1 MNLTIG
7 FITFFISIIIPGI
20 LFRRFYFY
28 GEFSK
33 QFNTKD
39 PVLHTM
45 FLSIVPGIILQLLA
59 FIIYQ
64 KTLGYDSN
72 YSDVFTVFKDLT
84 SDNAESIKGVTKV
97 FFDNDIST
105 FFYYSFIL
113 FLFSGLFGYL
123 TSRLIR
129 VLQWDKKYKVFRFKN
144 QWYYIFSGE
153 VLNFKKFK
161 DAHRVSFDRNQEF
174 KHDISTTF
182 ADVLI
187 KIDDERKELYSGYVV
202 DYDLSNDNVS
212 KLDKIYL
219 LDAYRYKK
227 APSTN
232 NYFTDTSFSNTTR
245 GNQTQTPSRN
255 QKQIPGDVFI
265 VDASNIVNIN
275 LTYVPSL
282 RKEEEKKEKQQKK
295 YTYINNSY
303 LVIIVSLVLFH
314 FLYGLFNIED
324 TKVGKYMIHASFWQ
338 KGLMI
343 LFINQVL
350 SWAVPNE
357 KNENGELF
365 YSTKQLILRVIAT
378 FALGLAVY
386 KVVL

>member
-64 KTLGYDSN
+64 KTLGYNSN
-72 YSDVFTVFKDLT
+72 YSDVITVFKDLT
-84 SDNAESIKGVTKV
+84 SDEAEHIQDVTKG
-97 FFDNDIST
+97 FFDNDITT
-105 FFYYSFIL
+105 FFCYSFIL
-113 FLFSGLFGYL
+113 FFFSGIIGYL
-123 TSRLIR
+123 SSRFIR
-129 VLQWDKKYKVFRFKN
+129 FLQWDKKYKVFRFKN

-153 VLNFKKFK
+153 VLNLKKFK

-187 KIDDERKELYSGYVV
+187 KVDDDKKELYSGYVV
-202 DYDLSNDNVS
+202 DYDLNNDNIS

-227 APSTN
+227 ASITN
-232 NYFTDTSFSNTTR
+232 NYFTDTSFSGSTKS
-245 GNQTQTPSRN
+245 NQTQPPSRN

-295 YTYINNSY
+295 YTYINNTY
-303 LVIIVSLVLFH
+303 LATIVILVLFH
-314 FLYGLFNIED
+314 FLYGLFDIKD
-324 TKVGKYMIHASFWQ
+324 TTVGRYLIYASLWQ
-338 KGLMI
+338 KALMI
-343 LFINQVL
+343 LFINQLL
-350 SWAVPNE
+350 SWFVPNE
-357 KNENGELF
+357 KNENGDLF
-365 YSTKQLILRVIAT
+365 YSRKQIILRVIAT
-378 FALGLAVY
+378 VSLFIAVY